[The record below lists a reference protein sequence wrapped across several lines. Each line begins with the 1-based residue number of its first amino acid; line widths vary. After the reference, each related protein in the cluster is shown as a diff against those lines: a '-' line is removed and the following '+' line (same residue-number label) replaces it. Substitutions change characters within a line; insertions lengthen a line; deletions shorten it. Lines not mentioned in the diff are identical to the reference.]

1 MDKGTA
7 PIQLS
12 AEGILPKLEKDELDN
27 YFLMLDIPDQPVKI
41 KLDSSQ
47 VRTLGLL
54 CCHYFPNLEPRFVV
68 PSEEEAYRLPAR
80 VFAHLDDRSIQLL
93 LREVQSESLIIF
105 LWYMKDPRIV
115 KKIFKN
121 LAVRAAQML
130 LDDLQVKYD
139 ELKDPDKATLVVI
152 EDGRGEALEIMKTLD
167 RLQAEGVIPKF

>member
-1 MDKGTA
+1 MDKGKS

-12 AEGILPKLEKDELDN
+12 ADGLLPKLEKDELGN
-27 YFLMLDIPDQPVKI
+27 YFLILDIPDQPVQI

-80 VFAHLDDRSIQLL
+80 ALVYLDDRSIQLF
-93 LREVQSESLIIF
+93 LREVQSESLIYF
-105 LWYMKDPRIV
+105 LWYMKDPKIV

-121 LAVRAAQML
+121 MAVRAAQML
-130 LDDLQVKYD
+130 TDDLQAKF
-139 ELKDPDKATLVVI
+139 EQLNDPDQATLVVI
-152 EDGRGEALEIMKTLD
+152 EEGRAEALEVMKILD
-167 RLQAEGVIPKF
+167 RLQSEGQIPKF